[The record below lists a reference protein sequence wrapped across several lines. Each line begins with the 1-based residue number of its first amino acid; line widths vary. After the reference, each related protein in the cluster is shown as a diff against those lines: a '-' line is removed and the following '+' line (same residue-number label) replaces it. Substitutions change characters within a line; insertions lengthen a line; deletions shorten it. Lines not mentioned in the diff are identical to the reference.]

1 MKLIVI
7 GSLALNFV
15 LLSALA
21 YFSVRK
27 PSAPQVQETPAQV
40 EPATRPVSRPERA
53 QRPVVAEVGD
63 HGQFVWSHVESADF
77 KQYIANLRGIGCPEE
92 TIRDLIVAEV
102 NKLFAP
108 RFAALAAETQ
118 KVDYWRNRSKSK
130 DPFGAQLR
138 ALEAEKKAL
147 LHELL
152 GIDADPYAKW
162 ANADVNRLRE
172 EGRYSFLPAEKEA
185 QVRAIMEKYSA
196 QLDGTKSSREGI
208 MVNDGSSSS
217 SKRLRE
223 QRQQELA
230 QVLSPEELKELS
242 LRDSNTA
249 DSVRSRFGNVDLAEA
264 EYRTLY
270 DLRKAYEDAQGVV
283 PDASNPEKMRQRSEA
298 RQQLEEAYKTALG
311 EDRWNELQRQQDP
324 TWRGLTQLAQQNN
337 IAPSVIEQAWQQ
349 QRQAGEQ
356 IMRTLEDRSIP
367 REQRD
372 GIVQQLTAEYD
383 RGLQNLL
390 GEQAY
395 QQYKQ
400 NNPGFSF
407 SSGAG
412 DTFSFYTPGGPAVAI
427 PAGTAIRSV
436 DISNGRTDVQVR
448 KALP

>member
-27 PSAPQVQETPAQV
+27 PSAPQVQEIPAQI
-40 EPATRPVSRPERA
+40 EPARRPSRPERA
-53 QRPVVAEVGD
+53 PRPAVANIPNSP
-63 HGQFVWSHVESADF
+63 QFAWKELESPDF
-77 KQYIANLRGIGCPEE
+77 KQYIANLRAIGCPEE

-118 KVDYWRNRSKSK
+118 KFDHWRNRSKARDSLTV
-130 DPFGAQLR
+130 QLR

-152 GIDADPYAKW
+152 GIDTDPFAKW

-172 EGRYSFLPAEKEA
+172 EGKYTFLPPEKEA
-185 QVRAIMEKYSA
+185 QVRAIMEKYNA
-196 QLDGTKSSREGI
+196 QLDGNKNSREGI

-217 SKRLRE
+217 KRMRE

-249 DSVRSRFGNVDLAEA
+249 DSVRNRFGNVDLTEA

-283 PDASNPEKMRQRSEA
+283 PDASNAEKMRQRGEA

-324 TWRGLTQLAQQNN
+324 AWRGLTQLAQQNN
-337 IAPSVIEQAWQQ
+337 ISQGIIEQAWQQ

-372 GIVQQLTAEYD
+372 NVVQQLTAEYD
-383 RGLQNLL
+383 QSLKNLL

-412 DTFSFYTPGGPAVAI
+412 DAFTFFTPGGAAPVPVGAVL
-427 PAGTAIRSV
+427 RSV
-436 DISNGRTDVQVR
+436 EISNGRTDVQVR